1 MRETI
6 LFDLGGVFLN
16 INYQLTIEAFEKLG
30 MTDFTTHFTQANQK
44 DLFDD
49 VETGKISPMVF
60 INGLLD
66 HLPAG
71 TSANQVVHAWNAM
84 LLDWPMHRLEK
95 VQELRKNHTVLLLSN
110 TNLIH
115 LDCANRK
122 LKEIT
127 DQPFDHFF
135 DKVYLSH
142 EIGYRKPN
150 ADCFEFVL
158 NDANKKAEEV
168 VFFDDSAQH
177 IEGAKK
183 LGIEAHLLTGEV
195 FEHPYFGS

>member
-1 MRETI
+1 MHETI

-16 INYQLTIEAFEKLG
+16 IDYHKTIQAFEELG
-30 MTDFTTHFTQANQK
+30 MNDFSTHFTQANQK

-49 VETGKISPMVF
+49 IETGRISPMLFV
-60 INGLLD
+60 NGLLD
-66 HLPAG
+66 HLPEG

-84 LLDWPMHRLEK
+84 LLDWPMHRLER

-110 TNLIH
+110 TNVIH
-115 LDCANRK
+115 LDAANRK

-127 DQPFDHFF
+127 DRPLTDFF

-150 ADCFEFVL
+150 ADCFEHVL
-158 NDANKKAEEV
+158 NDAGKSPEEV
-168 VFFDDSAQH
+168 VFFDDSIQH
-177 IEGAKK
+177 IQGAKA

-195 FEHPYFGS
+195 FDHPYFS